1 MSFLLSLLI
10 FLPLLAGLA
19 ILFFGDED
27 EQGFARWGSLV
38 VAIANGLLSIG
49 LLAGAERVAGGIQL
63 ASFEEKRPW
72 IDALGIQYFLR
83 TDGMSTFLIILATAC
98 TAIAIAASWRIVS
111 EKARIYYGCMLLLSG
126 GMIGV
131 LAAADLFCFY
141 VFWEVMLIPAFFLI
155 GVFGGEQRRP
165 AVIKFVIYTM
175 VGSLLMLIG
184 ITYVGWQHF
193 VLRGSWTFAIDALYG
208 LPFRDGIAMW
218 PFLTFLAAFGIKAAL
233 FPLHTW
239 LPAAYSQAPM
249 PVTFLL
255 SAVMAKLGIYGLLRV
270 ALPIFPEAA
279 QVAMPVLAALATA
292 GVVYA
297 AFVALAQE
305 DARLVVA
312 YASISH
318 LGVILLGVFSLTH
331 QAVAGSVFHMVGHA
345 VTTGA
350 LFLLVGFM
358 AERRGST
365 LIADWGGAAKTVPVF
380 ATFFMLFMLAAVG
393 LPGLTAFI
401 GEFMIFLGAF
411 KQHATAT
418 AIAATSIIFG
428 AAYMLWWYQRTMF
441 GPVQHDGVAR
451 MADLNMREGALLMPL
466 VLAIIGLGVFP
477 QPMLSAIAPSTAAYL
492 KHFGVAADPAPTVSP
507 TKVGPPAH
515 GAVTHG
521 EAGDAAP
528 AEHSTQGIH

>member
-1 MSFLLSLLI
+1 
-10 FLPLLAGLA
+10 
-19 ILFFGDED
+19 
-27 EQGFARWGSLV
+27 
-38 VAIANGLLSIG
+38 
-49 LLAGAERVAGGIQL
+49 
-63 ASFEEKRPW
+63 
-72 IDALGIQYFLR
+72 
-83 TDGMSTFLIILATAC
+83 MSTFLVLLTTIC
-98 TAIAIAASWRIVS
+98 TAIAIAASWNIVA
-111 EKARIYYGCMLLLSG
+111 ERARIYFGCILLMSG
-126 GMIGV
+126 GMVGV

-141 VFWEVMLIPAFFLI
+141 VFWELMLVPAFFLI
-155 GVFGGEQRRP
+155 GIFGGEQRRP
-165 AVIKFVIYTM
+165 AVVKFVIYTM
-175 VGSLLMLIG
+175 VGSLLMLVG
-184 ITYVGWQHF
+184 IVYVGWQHF
-193 VLRGSWTFAIDALYG
+193 VIRGSWTFALDALYG
-208 LPFRDGIAMW
+208 LPFQEGVAMW
-218 PFLTFLAAFGIKAAL
+218 AFLTFVAAFAIKAAL

-255 SAVMAKLGIYGLLRV
+255 SAVMAKLGIYGLLRI

-279 QVAMPVLAALATA
+279 QAAMPVLAALATA

-331 QAVAGSVFHMVGHA
+331 QAVAGAVFHMVGHA

-365 LIADWGGAAKTVPVF
+365 LIADWGGAAKTIPVF
-380 ATFFMLFMLAAVG
+380 ASFFMLFMLAAVG

-411 KQHATAT
+411 KQHAAAT
-418 AIAATSIIFG
+418 VIAATSIIFG
-428 AAYMLWWYQRTMF
+428 AAYMLWWYQRAMF
-441 GPVQHDGVAR
+441 GPVHHEGVAR
-451 MADLNMREGALLMPL
+451 MGDLSLREGALLMPL
-466 VLAIIGLGVFP
+466 VAAIIGLGVFP

-492 KHFGVAADPAPTVSP
+492 KHFDVAADPAPTRSP
-507 TKVGPPAH
+507 AKVAPPGH
-515 GAVTHG
+515 GAAGHGAATHG
-521 EAGDAAP
+521 DAGHAAP
-528 AEHSTQGIH
+528 AGAHPAAGTH

>member
-1 MSFLLSLLI
+1 MSFMLSLLI
-10 FLPLLAGLA
+10 FLPLIAGVG

-27 EQGFARWGSLV
+27 ERGFARWGALV
-38 VAIANGLLSIG
+38 VATANTLLSLG

-72 IDALGIQYFLR
+72 IEALGIQYFLR
-83 TDGMSTFLIILATAC
+83 TDGMSTFLIILAAAC
-98 TAIAIAASWRIVS
+98 TAIAVAASWRIAT
-111 EKARIYYGCMLLLSG
+111 EKARVYYGCMLLLSG

-131 LAAADLFCFY
+131 LAAADLFAFY
-141 VFWEVMLIPAFFLI
+141 VFWELMLIPAFFLI
-155 GVFGGEQRRP
+155 GIFGGEQRRP
-165 AVIKFVIYTM
+165 AVIKFVVYTM
-175 VGSLLMLIG
+175 VGSLLMLVG
-184 ITYVGWQHF
+184 IAYVGWQHF
-193 VLRGSWTFAIDALYG
+193 AVRGSWSFALDALYG
-208 LPFRDGIAMW
+208 LPFQDGVAMW
-218 PFLTFLAAFGIKAAL
+218 PFLTFLLAFGIKAAL

-292 GVVYA
+292 GVIYA
-297 AFVALAQE
+297 AFVALAQD

-365 LIADWGGAAKTVPVF
+365 LIADWGGAARTVPVF
-380 ATFFMLFMLAAVG
+380 ASFFMLFMLAAVG

-401 GEFMIFLGAF
+401 GEFLIFLGAF
-411 KQHATAT
+411 KQHAAAT
-418 AIAATSIIFG
+418 VLAATSIIFG
-428 AAYMLWWYQRTMF
+428 AAYMLWWYQRAMF
-441 GPVQHDGVAR
+441 GPVQHEGVAR
-451 MADLNMREGALLMPL
+451 MRDLDLREGALLMPL
-466 VLAIIGLGVFP
+466 VAAIVGLGVFP
-477 QPMLSAIAPSTAAYL
+477 QPMLSAIAPSTAVYL
-492 KHFGVAADPAPTVSP
+492 KHFGVAADQAPTQSP
-507 TKVGPPAH
+507 TQVAPPGH
-515 GAVTHG
+515 GAASHG
-521 EAGDAAP
+521 EAGHAAP
-528 AEHSTQGIH
+528 AETTTQGH